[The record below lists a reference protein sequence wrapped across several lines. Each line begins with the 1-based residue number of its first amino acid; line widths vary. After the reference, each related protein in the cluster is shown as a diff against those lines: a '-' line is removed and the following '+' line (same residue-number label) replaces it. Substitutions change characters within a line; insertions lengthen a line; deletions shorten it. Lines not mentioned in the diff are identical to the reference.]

1 MAGGR
6 CPTACVHPRT
16 RGRASPHSIRRSRSL
31 LTAAA
36 DADAGCRLRSSA
48 PHKNEKTKKQR
59 PIDADPSGCRPPAL
73 PHPQQRQGCREA
85 YLLSAARRR
94 CSTAS
99 SPAFSCR
106 DARVLESEKL
116 LRGPLRR
123 RTCSA
128 AAHPRAVRLVVGKAR
143 QGKAAREREEGPARL
158 RRKDVHA
165 SESAGTREDLV
176 ILLSPLGG
184 ASNQR
189 PRRAVGQIGVHV
201 QNTELIYTCSVDRVC
216 PKS

>member
-1 MAGGR
+1 MPDGMRAPAHAGPGLPAQYPAIPFPVDSGGR
-6 CPTACVHPRT
+6 CR
-16 RGRASPHSIRRSRSL
+16 
-31 LTAAA
+31 
-36 DADAGCRLRSSA
+36 CRMPPPILR
-48 PHKNEKTKKQR
+48 PHKRKKKQP
-59 PIDADPSGCRPPAL
+59 PIDADPSAGRRPPAL

-158 RRKDVHA
+158 RRKGVHA

>member
-1 MAGGR
+1 M
-6 CPTACVHPRT
+6 RT
-16 RGRASPHSIRRSRSL
+16 RRRAADHRRCRTRNSARVAEKLISYPPRVGAVRPRRRPLFLAATRACWNRRSCCPGL
-31 LTAAA
+31 
-36 DADAGCRLRSSA
+36 
-48 PHKNEKTKKQR
+48 
-59 PIDADPSGCRPPAL
+59 
-73 PHPQQRQGCREA
+73 
-85 YLLSAARRR
+85 
-94 CSTAS
+94 
-99 SPAFSCR
+99 
-106 DARVLESEKL
+106 
-116 LRGPLRR
+116 
-123 RTCSA
+123 CSA
-128 AAHPRAVRLVVGKAR
+128 AYVPSGGSPACRSSSR
-143 QGKAAREREEGPARL
+143 QGTAAREREEGPARL